1 MAVTAEDIKSLYQHY
16 LGREPLQSG
25 IDGWLAA
32 AASGQS
38 LVQIATGI
46 SQSPEAA
53 VYRTYQQTLGREPEM
68 EERQAWVEEINTT
81 GSVQQAVDA
90 IATSPEANAYQAEE
104 ELDILDDTTADDTT
118 ADSGDES
125 NQQFNEEGE
134 RLYYWVPSGE
144 GLDVAGIQ
152 SETEESRLGTLLAD
166 DGGYYT
172 EQEIYDAFHADEGMT
187 TLSSQVS
194 WEQYWGYLTER
205 QDLIDAGV
213 LRTGLDATSDGRQAG
228 IELVQGAGGLMAA
241 GGAKAASAGTGATKK
256 EVYQDSYFAIISDPI
271 QVALMEKY
279 GIPASHQTDDG
290 SVYEWN
296 GSSFTKTYQP
306 EGLDFG
312 KVVLG
317 TVLALTVGPAAG
329 AQLAGAAGLSSA
341 VATGAI
347 SGAVGSAL
355 SQTVITG
362 SIDPKQ
368 LLTAGAIGGITSLAT
383 DMANAQAAADAQAQ
397 LAADSF
403 ADSFSMLSAGE
414 AAALTEIVEKHGH
427 LIDIYGVTAS
437 TVDSA
442 FALGATGAG
451 GIGSVVQ
458 TNISNLANTLG
469 ISYDATLNIVEGV
482 AVGAIAGD
490 DVEGIVLNALGN
502 VSEAHIMQGLENT
515 FGDSID
521 VKNWFKD
528 GYTDIPVDALQP
540 LVSGAIEAAVD
551 GGMSLEDALTTA
563 ADYFGEGGNLDFL
576 LPPGAEFSIVFPN
589 LCPEGSTNPL
599 CNLKIP
605 DGGGFDLKC
614 PSFLKSADGTC
625 LPINIDVG
633 GGLTCPEGFRDENG
647 TCVPININ
655 CPEGFENKDGECVPI
670 TVGCPEGFEDKDG
683 TCVPIN
689 INCPEGFKY
698 SESQK
703 QCIEIVC
710 PQGFKNE
717 AGECVPIECPAGFR
731 YDDSRGECIQIPK
744 INCEDLNFAIPN
756 SKKGQTHSKK
766 VNEDG
771 TEECVPDVVE
781 CIEGFDFDGQSC
793 VEIPDLPK
801 CPDTQVPNGVQ
812 KNKRDS
818 LGNCVP
824 DVIEC
829 IEGFDF
835 DGQKC
840 VKVTIDVG
848 CEDKQIPNGVQK
860 YKKNSLG
867 ECVPDVIE
875 CIEGFELQGQT
886 CVKIEITTPCLGGKV
901 RNETTGECECPPD
914 KEENALG
921 ICVDPVDKCP
931 EGQQRN
937 AEGVCED
944 IDDETPDVD
953 TPDIDVAPPKMPDI
967 NVPQFQPIQFQQP
980 TQVTADPQLLTR
992 SQFPIT
998 DYLSQAIKGGGML
1011 TGNGNKLV

>member
-1 MAVTAEDIKSLYQHY
+1 MAVTAEDIKAFYRHY

-25 IDGWLAA
+25 IDAWLAA
-32 AASGQS
+32 ADSGQS
-38 LVQIATGI
+38 LVQIAMGI

-81 GSVQQAVDA
+81 GSIQQAVTD
-90 IATSPEANAYQAEE
+90 IATSPEANAYQAGE
-104 ELDILDDTTADDTT
+104 ELDILSDTTAGDTTADG
-118 ADSGDES
+118 GDES
-125 NQQFNEEGE
+125 NQQFNDEGE

-144 GLDVAGIQ
+144 GLDVAGLR
-152 SETEESRLGTLLAD
+152 SETEESRLRTLLAD

-194 WEQYWGYLTER
+194 WENYWGYLTER

-213 LRTGLDATSDGRQAG
+213 LRTGLDATKDGRQAG

-241 GGAKAASAGTGATKK
+241 GGAKAASAGTGATKL
-256 EVYQDSYFAIISDPI
+256 EVYQDSYSAIISDPI
-271 QVALMEKY
+271 QIALMEKY
-279 GIPASHQTDDG
+279 GIPASHQTNDG

-317 TVLALTVGPAAG
+317 TMLALTVGPAAG
-329 AQLAGAAGLSSA
+329 AQLAGAAGLSGGI
-341 VATGAI
+341 ATGAI

-355 SQTVITG
+355 SQAVISG
-362 SIDPKQ
+362 DIDPKQ
-368 LLTAGAIGGITSLAT
+368 LLTAGAIGGITGLAT
-383 DMANAQAAADAQAQ
+383 DMANAQAAANAKAQ

-403 ADSFSMLSAGE
+403 AEGFSMLSASE
-414 AAALTEIVEKHGH
+414 AAALTETVEKYGH
-427 LIDIYGVTAS
+427 LIDVYGVTAS

-442 FALGATGAG
+442 FAIGAAGAG
-451 GIGSVVQ
+451 GLGSAVQ

-482 AVGAIAGD
+482 AVGAVSGD
-490 DVEGIVLNALGN
+490 DVEGIVINALGN
-502 VSEAHIMQGLENT
+502 VGEAHIMQGLENT

-528 GYTDIPVDALQP
+528 GYSDIPVDALQP
-540 LVSGAIEAAVD
+540 LVSGAIEAAID
-551 GGMSLEDALTTA
+551 GGMSVEDALITA

-589 LCPEGSTNPL
+589 LCAEGSTNPL

-605 DGGGFDLKC
+605 DGGSFDISC
-614 PSFLKSADGTC
+614 PSFLKGPDGGCLDVNVDIDVSGVGIDINTGIDLTITCPEGFKNVDGQC
-625 LPINIDVG
+625 LPINI
-633 GGLTCPEGFRDENG
+633 T
-647 TCVPININ
+647 
-655 CPEGFENKDGECVPI
+655 
-670 TVGCPEGFEDKDG
+670 CPEGFEDKDG

-689 INCPEGFKY
+689 ITCPEGFRDQDGTCVPIDIQCPEGFENKDGECIPITVGCPEGFKDENGTCVPIIIDCPAGFKY
-698 SESQK
+698 NEQQK

-710 PQGFKNE
+710 PEGFENKDGECLPINITCPEGFKNVD
-717 AGECVPIECPAGFR
+717 GECLPIKITCPEGFQ
-731 YDDSRGECIQIPK
+731 D
-744 INCEDLNFAIPN
+744 
-756 SKKGQTHSKK
+756 
-766 VNEDG
+766 VDG
-771 TEECVPDVVE
+771 TC
-781 CIEGFDFDGQSC
+781 
-793 VEIPDLPK
+793 LPINI
-801 CPDTQVPNGVQ
+801 QV
-812 KNKRDS
+812 
-818 LGNCVP
+818 
-824 DVIEC
+824 
-829 IEGFDF
+829 
-835 DGQKC
+835 
-840 VKVTIDVG
+840 
-848 CEDKQIPNGVQK
+848 
-860 YKKNSLG
+860 
-867 ECVPDVIE
+867 
-875 CIEGFELQGQT
+875 
-886 CVKIEITTPCLGGKV
+886 PCLGGKV
-901 RNETTGECECPPD
+901 RNETTGECECPPG

-944 IDDETPDVD
+944 IQDPETPDVD
-953 TPDIDVAPPKMPDI
+953 LPDVDLPSFKMPDI
-967 NVPQFQPIQFQQP
+967 NMPQFQTPQFSQP

-992 SQFPIT
+992 TQFPIT

>member
-1 MAVTAEDIKSLYQHY
+1 VAVTAEDIKQFYQHY

-81 GSVQQAVDA
+81 GSVQQAVTD
-90 IATSPEANAYQAEE
+90 IATSPEANAYQAGE
-104 ELDILDDTTADDTT
+104 ELDILADTTAGDTT
-118 ADSGDES
+118 DDSADES

-134 RLYYWVPSGE
+134 RLYYWVESGE
-144 GLDVAGIQ
+144 MLDVAGRQ
-152 SETEESRLGTLLAD
+152 SETEESRLRTLLSNP
-166 DGGYYT
+166 GGYYT
-172 EQEIYDAFHADEGMT
+172 EQEIYDAFYADKGMT
-187 TLSSQVS
+187 TLSSQVT
-194 WEQYWGYLTER
+194 WDQYWGYLQER
-205 QDLIDAGV
+205 QDLIDSGE
-213 LRTGLDATSDGRQAG
+213 LRTGLDAVSDGRQTG
-228 IELVQGAGGLMAA
+228 IELVQGAGGLRAA
-241 GGAKAASAGTGATKK
+241 GGAKAASAGTGAAKLDS
-256 EVYQDSYFAIISDPI
+256 YQDSYFTIIGDPI

-279 GIPASHQTDDG
+279 GIPASHQTNDG

-312 KVVLG
+312 KIVLG
-317 TVLALTVGPAAG
+317 TMLALTVGPAAG
-329 AQLAGAAGLSSA
+329 AQLAGAAGLSGGI
-341 VATGAI
+341 ATGAI

-355 SQTVITG
+355 SQAVVTG

-368 LLTAGAIGGITSLAT
+368 LLTGAAVGGITGLAS
-383 DMANAQAAADAQAQ
+383 DMANAQAAANAQAQ

-403 ADSFSMLSAGE
+403 AEGFSMLSAGE
-414 AAALTEIVEKHGH
+414 AAALTETVNQYGH
-427 LIDIYGVTAS
+427 LIDVYGVTAS

-442 FALGATGAG
+442 FAIGAAGAG
-451 GIGSVVQ
+451 GIGSAVQ

-482 AVGAIAGD
+482 AVGAVSGD
-490 DVEGIVLNALGN
+490 DVEGLVISALGN
-502 VSEAHIMQGLENT
+502 VGEAHIMQGLQNT

-528 GYTDIPVDALQP
+528 GYTDIPVEALQP
-540 LVSGAIEAAVD
+540 LVSGSIEAAID
-551 GGMSLEDALTTA
+551 GGMSVEDAFKTA
-563 ADYFGEGGNLDFL
+563 ADYFGEGGSLDFL
-576 LPPGAEFSIVFPN
+576 LPPGAEFSIVFPK
-589 LCPEGSTNPL
+589 LCAEGSTNPL

-605 DGGGFDLKC
+605 DGGGFDINC

-625 LPINIDVG
+625 LPVDIDVG
-633 GGLTCPEGFRDENG
+633 TITCPEGFKDENG
-647 TCVPININ
+647 TCVPINITIT
-655 CPEGFENKDGECVPI
+655 CPEGFENKDGTCVPITITCPEGFEDKDGTCVPITITCPEGFENKDGTCVPINIKCPEGFEDKDGTCVPINITCPAGFENKDGECVPI

-689 INCPEGFKY
+689 INCPAGFKY
-698 SESQK
+698 NEKQK

-710 PQGFKNE
+710 PEGFKNE
-717 AGECVPIECPAGFR
+717 NGECLPIT
-731 YDDSRGECIQIPK
+731 I
-744 INCEDLNFAIPN
+744 
-756 SKKGQTHSKK
+756 
-766 VNEDG
+766 
-771 TEECVPDVVE
+771 
-781 CIEGFDFDGQSC
+781 
-793 VEIPDLPK
+793 K
-801 CPDTQVPNGVQ
+801 CPDGF
-812 KNKRDS
+812 KNVD
-818 LGNCVP
+818 
-824 DVIEC
+824 
-829 IEGFDF
+829 
-835 DGQKC
+835 
-840 VKVTIDVG
+840 
-848 CEDKQIPNGVQK
+848 
-860 YKKNSLG
+860 G
-867 ECVPDVIE
+867 ECLPITIKCPD
-875 CIEGFELQGQT
+875 GFKNVDGT
-886 CVKIEITTPCLGGKV
+886 CLPIDIKLPCLGGKV

-931 EGQQRN
+931 SGQQRN

-944 IDDETPDVD
+944 IQDPETPDVD
-953 TPDIDVAPPKMPDI
+953 TPDVDVELPPFQMPEI
-967 NVPQFQPIQFQQP
+967 NMPQFETPQFSQQ

-992 SQFPIT
+992 AQFPIT

>member
-25 IDGWLAA
+25 IDAWLAA
-32 AASGQS
+32 ADSGQS

-46 SQSPEAA
+46 SQSPEAT

-90 IATSPEANAYQAEE
+90 IATSPEANAYQAGK
-104 ELDILDDTTADDTT
+104 ELDILADTTADDTT

-144 GLDVAGIQ
+144 GLDVAGIR

-194 WEQYWGYLTER
+194 WENYWGYLTER

-329 AQLAGAAGLSSA
+329 SQLAGAAGLSGGI
-341 VATGAI
+341 ATGAI

-355 SQTVITG
+355 SQAVITG
-362 SIDPKQ
+362 DIDPKQ
-368 LLTAGAIGGITSLAT
+368 LLTAGAIGGITGLAT
-383 DMANAQAAADAQAQ
+383 DMANAQAAANAKAQ

-403 ADSFSMLSAGE
+403 ADSFSMLSASE

-427 LIDIYGVTAS
+427 LIDIYGVTAT

-442 FALGATGAG
+442 FAIGAVGAG
-451 GIGSVVQ
+451 GLGSAVQ

-540 LVSGAIEAAVD
+540 LVSGAIEAAID
-551 GGMSLEDALTTA
+551 GGMSVEDALTTA
-563 ADYFGEGGNLDFL
+563 ADYFGEGGSLDFL

-589 LCPEGSTNPL
+589 LCAEGSTNPL

-605 DGGGFDLKC
+605 DGGSFDINC

-625 LPINIDVG
+625 LPVDIDVG
-633 GGLTCPEGFRDENG
+633 TLTCPEGFKNVDGTCLPINITCPEGFRDQDGTCVPIKITCPEGFEDKDG
-647 TCVPININ
+647 TCVPINITCPEGFEN
-655 CPEGFENKDGECVPI
+655 KDGECLPINITCPEGFENKDGECVPI

-689 INCPEGFKY
+689 INCPKGFKY

-703 QCIEIVC
+703 QCIKIVC
-710 PQGFKNE
+710 PEGFENKDGECLPIKITCPEGFENVDGECLPINITCPEGFENVDGECLPIKITCPEGFEDKN
-717 AGECVPIECPAGFR
+717 GTCVPIKITCP
-731 YDDSRGECIQIPK
+731 
-744 INCEDLNFAIPN
+744 
-756 SKKGQTHSKK
+756 
-766 VNEDG
+766 
-771 TEECVPDVVE
+771 
-781 CIEGFDFDGQSC
+781 
-793 VEIPDLPK
+793 
-801 CPDTQVPNGVQ
+801 
-812 KNKRDS
+812 
-818 LGNCVP
+818 
-824 DVIEC
+824 
-829 IEGFDF
+829 
-835 DGQKC
+835 
-840 VKVTIDVG
+840 
-848 CEDKQIPNGVQK
+848 
-860 YKKNSLG
+860 
-867 ECVPDVIE
+867 
-875 CIEGFELQGQT
+875 EGFEDQDGT
-886 CVKIEITTPCLGGKV
+886 CVPINIKVPCLGGKV

-937 AEGVCED
+937 AEGVCVD
-944 IDDETPDVD
+944 VDGPDVD
-953 TPDIDVAPPKMPDI
+953 LPDLPKIPLPSGPVAPSGGMM
-967 NVPQFQPIQFQQP
+967 QPITPMGLSYTPQQILQIKPQQP
-980 TQVTADPQLLTR
+980 IDAVAQLQDNSAMKQIEGSIMR
-992 SQFPIT
+992 
-998 DYLSQAIKGGGML
+998 ML
-1011 TGNGNKLV
+1011 TGNRDKPA